1 MKALNAVNFEKF
13 SVSCRQIDL
22 DANSGAKDEICTID
36 VIVINQVK
44 YLLHEV
50 VNNGHHVNLDNFCS
64 PLALIVTFFRNKIL
78 NCSFICKSHN

>member
-1 MKALNAVNFEKF
+1 MKLTYFYHKTKKFKNYAFNTLRELQTQKYIFNYFFMKALNAVNFEKF

-36 VIVINQVK
+36 VIVINQVR

-50 VNNGHHVNLDNFCS
+50 VNN
-64 PLALIVTFFRNKIL
+64 
-78 NCSFICKSHN
+78 